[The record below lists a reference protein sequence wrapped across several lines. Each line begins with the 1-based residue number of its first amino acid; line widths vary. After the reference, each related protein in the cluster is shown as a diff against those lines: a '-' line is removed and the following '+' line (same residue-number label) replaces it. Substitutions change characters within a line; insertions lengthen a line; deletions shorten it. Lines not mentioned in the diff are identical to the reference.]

1 MHLTKVLLRTEE
13 IMPNLSTRFHQFF
26 GCTSKVGRI
35 FGLCFVLLAVTLLTA
50 CTTNRDSIAAGL
62 PSPDTGFYTGTVA
75 GYNVFIWECYQG
87 KRIVIFKTS
96 AEMTS
101 SDYERQESPC
111 GETTAIEKQL
121 ETEQKRDLDP
131 KEFWR

>member
-1 MHLTKVLLRTEE
+1 MLN
-13 IMPNLSTRFHQFF
+13 ISTRFHQLF
-26 GCTSKVGRI
+26 GCSSKMGRI
-35 FGLCFVLLAVTLLTA
+35 SSLCFVLLAVILLTS
-50 CTTNRDSIAAGL
+50 CSSNRDSIAAGL
-62 PSPDTGFYTGTVA
+62 PAPDTGFYTGSVV

-87 KRIVIFKTS
+87 SRIVIFKTS

-121 ETEQKRDLDP
+121 ETEQKKDLDP

>member
-1 MHLTKVLLRTEE
+1 MSNISSWAYK
-13 IMPNLSTRFHQFF
+13 FF
-26 GCTSKVGRI
+26 SCTSKVGRI
-35 FGLCFVLLAVTLLTA
+35 FGLCFVLLVVILLTS
-50 CTTNRDSIAAGL
+50 CSSNRDSIAAGL
-62 PSPDTGFYTGTVA
+62 PAPDTGFYTGTVA

-87 KRIVIFKTS
+87 KRIVVFKTS

-101 SDYERQESPC
+101 SDYKRQESPC

-121 ETEQKRDLDP
+121 ETEQKRVLDP